1 MAKKKSGRTT
11 TTAAPEPV
19 SPLSGGLGF
28 ATVVLII
35 VGILNAIDGIAALAN
50 DSRFNTDHLI
60 VQSLTAWGILY
71 IILGALQVYA
81 GMAVYQRHPRGVV
94 MGILFASLSGIAHFM
109 SIGAYPI
116 WSITV
121 MILDFAVIYVLLVND
136 DQF

>member
-1 MAKKKSGRTT
+1 MAKKSGKS
-11 TTAAPEPV
+11 APKVATDPV

-28 ATVVLII
+28 ATVILFIA
-35 VGILNAIDGIAALAN
+35 GILNAIDGIAALAD

-71 IILGALQVYA
+71 VIIGALQVYA
-81 GMAVYQRHPRGVV
+81 GLAIYQRHPRGLI
-94 MGILFASLSGIAHFM
+94 MGITFASLSGIAHFM

-116 WSITV
+116 WSVTV
-121 MILDFAVIYVLLVND
+121 MILNFAVIFALLTND